1 MTIKFNGMTEKRKKG
16 CSVCGRRHSESGFSV
31 SKTYILPSG
40 VTETF
45 RAGRCVEV
53 KDEDA
58 RFLLSYQ
65 YEKDGQ
71 IHKVFEVCDG

>member
-1 MTIKFNGMTEKRKKG
+1 MTIKFNGVMEKRKKG
-16 CSVCGRRHSESGFSV
+16 CSVCGRKHTEFGFSG

-40 VTETF
+40 ITKTF
-45 RAGRCVEV
+45 RAGKCVEV

-65 YEKDGQ
+65 YEKNGEV
-71 IHKVFEVCDG
+71 HKVFEVCDG